1 MGSRCC
7 LGLSAGRQG
16 LSAGRQCLCEHACR
30 HADNEFTQSRIRPNQ
45 RHRSI
50 EVPKK
55 GERMG
60 EGEGEVPSLRASVA
74 GGAQLACVYCRRLNS
89 LPPCSAGIDDD
100 IVMTYSNII
109 HTSNIRTCTYTRPHS
124 YIHAHTCAYMRV
136 HVYTCTYV
144 CNTHMHTHIHT

>member
-1 MGSRCC
+1 
-7 LGLSAGRQG
+7 
-16 LSAGRQCLCEHACR
+16 
-30 HADNEFTQSRIRPNQ
+30 
-45 RHRSI
+45 
-50 EVPKK
+50 
-55 GERMG
+55 
-60 EGEGEVPSLRASVA
+60 LRASVA
-74 GGAQLACVYCRRLNS
+74 GGAQLACVYCRRLHS

-144 CNTHMHTHIHT
+144 CNTHMHTHIHTYIRTYVHTGTHTYTHAYIHTYIKPCVHTYINTTCVSRITYIPAYIIRIMLHT